1 MKRIDKVTQ
10 RKLYWLFIPMAMVV
24 VWEMAYLWFG
34 MNLLETW
41 FGVEVDVLAW
51 CQPALLGALLIVFVG
66 YAVAAIR
73 QKCWGELAIALIIVT
88 VTLLNMSNFFVELLL
103 Q

>member
-1 MKRIDKVTQ
+1 MKSIDKVTQ

-24 VWEMAYLWFG
+24 VWEIAYLWFG

-51 CQPALLGALLIVFVG
+51 YQPALLGALLIVFVG

>member
-24 VWEMAYLWFG
+24 VWEMTYLWFG

-41 FGVEVDVLAW
+41 FGVEVDVLA
-51 CQPALLGALLIVFVG
+51 
-66 YAVAAIR
+66 
-73 QKCWGELAIALIIVT
+73 
-88 VTLLNMSNFFVELLL
+88 
-103 Q
+103 